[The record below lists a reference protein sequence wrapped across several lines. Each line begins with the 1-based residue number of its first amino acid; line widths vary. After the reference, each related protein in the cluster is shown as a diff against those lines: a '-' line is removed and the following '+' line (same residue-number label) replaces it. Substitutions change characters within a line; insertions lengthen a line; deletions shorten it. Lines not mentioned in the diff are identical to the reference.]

1 MDIKP
6 HEPSV
11 AELKSRI
18 HDLETLNG
26 LNNNAA
32 LAVAFGLYP
41 SIAKLLGLMLTQ
53 HHVTDVI
60 VVKAI
65 PNIKTPMKVLISQLR
80 SRLKPFGISIQS
92 TRLVGYWID
101 EETKE
106 RIRERAFLDP
116 DNKRKPNC
124 PPQEAA

>member
-1 MDIKP
+1 
-6 HEPSV
+6 
-11 AELKSRI
+11 
-18 HDLETLNG
+18 
-26 LNNNAA
+26 
-32 LAVAFGLYP
+32 
-41 SIAKLLGLMLTQ
+41 MLTQ